1 MPIFRAM
8 ETKEKQASEIL
19 TLDALLP
26 QTLFIVPI
34 PKTPI
39 YPGMMA
45 PVVLN
50 HPKLIET
57 VDAALSNRGIVGL
70 LMTNENTGDPLDAF
84 VLAPKSVESELNTG
98 LDENGPSSKGIPNEI
113 GEVKKSLYAVG
124 TAVRVLKKLQMG
136 DGSMTVLV
144 QSLKRFEA
152 KKLIREEPLTVVQAE
167 YKEDIVLKDKALD
180 AIIRSVLNQIKELS
194 QHNPFLTEELKMA
207 ILNTTNPGSLADLIA
222 FAIGLNKKSA
232 QHFLE
237 TLDVYKRFEMILIH
251 LKKEQQLVDIQ
262 KKINEDVGNKV
273 QKLQREF
280 FLKEQLKSIKKEL
293 SSGASDENAPDLFE
307 TYREKME
314 SLKLSP
320 EAKKAAAEE
329 LAKLEA
335 TSESSP
341 EFNVIR
347 NYLDWMLALPWG
359 NFSADSL
366 DLKKARKT
374 LDEDHYGIPK
384 VKERILEFLA
394 VKKLKPDSKGSI
406 LCLVGPPGVGKTSL
420 GKSIAK
426 AMGRNFFRFSL
437 GGMRD
442 EAEIKGHRRTYIGA
456 MPGKILNALKRAGTM
471 NPILMLDEIDKLGA
485 SFQGDPASA
494 LLEVLDP
501 EQNNAFLDH
510 YLDVPFDLSNALFV
524 MTANTTAT
532 IPAALLDRMEVV
544 ELSGYTFE
552 EKQEIALKYVLP
564 KELENHGLKPDFI
577 RLPKETLERLI
588 SGYSREPGMRS
599 LQQKITSI
607 ARKVALKV
615 VENPKLKQITV
626 EPKDLYE
633 YLGPERFEDDLSK
646 RVDIPGVVVGL
657 AWTAMG
663 GQTLFVEASDVPKA
677 VLRAQKNHKSQPAVA
692 AQPLQ
697 NPGFGQLKITGQIGD
712 VMSESAALAY
722 SFVKKKTKASKKARK
737 FFEENEIHLHIPA
750 GAIPKDG
757 PSAGVTMATA
767 LLSLITGKKVK
778 KDLAMTGELSL
789 VGKVLPVGGIKE
801 KVLAAKRAG
810 IKTIILPKQNK
821 KDLREIPERNLKGLK
836 VVFAEK
842 VEDVFRKAF
851 VQ

>member
-1 MPIFRAM
+1 M
-8 ETKEKQASEIL
+8 ETQNDKLASEII

-26 QTLFIVPI
+26 QTLFIIPI

-57 VDAALSNRGIVGL
+57 VEAALSNRGIVGL

-84 VLAPKSVESELNTG
+84 VLAPKSTESEGNTG
-98 LDENGPSSKGIPNEI
+98 LDENGVSSKGIPNEI
-113 GEVKKSLYAVG
+113 GEVKKTLYSVG

-152 KKLIREEPLTVVQAE
+152 KKLVREEPLTVVQAD
-167 YKEDIVLKDKALD
+167 YKEDVTTKGKALD
-180 AIIRSVLNQIKELS
+180 AMIRTVLNQIKELS
-194 QHNPFLTEELKMA
+194 QHNPFLTDELKLA
-207 ILNTTNPGSLADLIA
+207 ILNTSNPGALADLIA
-222 FAIGLNKKSA
+222 FAIGLDKKSA

-237 TLDVYKRFEMILIH
+237 TYDVYKRFEMILVH
-251 LKKEQQLVDIQ
+251 LKKEQQLVDLQ
-262 KKINEDVGNKV
+262 KKIHEDVGNKV

-280 FLKEQLKSIKKEL
+280 FLREQLKSIKKEL
-293 SSGASDENAPDLFE
+293 AAGPGAKGEEGAPDLFE
-307 TYREKME
+307 TYREKID
-314 SLKLSP
+314 SLKLSE
-320 EAKKAAAEE
+320 EAKKAANEE
-329 LAKLEA
+329 LAKLES

-341 EFNVIR
+341 EFNVVR

-359 NFSADSL
+359 NESTDTL
-366 DLKKARKT
+366 DIKKARKV

-471 NPILMLDEIDKLGA
+471 NPILMLDEIDKLGS

-501 EQNNAFLDH
+501 EQNSAFLDH
-510 YLDVPFDLSNALFV
+510 YLDVPFDLSKVLFV
-524 MTANTTAT
+524 MTANTTST
-532 IPAALLDRMEVV
+532 IPPALLDRMEVV
-544 ELSGYTFE
+544 ELSGYTLE
-552 EKQEIALKYVLP
+552 EKQDIATRHILP
-564 KELENHGLKPDFI
+564 KELENHGLKPAFI
-577 RLPKETLERLI
+577 RLPKDTLSKLV

-599 LQQKITSI
+599 LQQRITSI
-607 ARKVALKV
+607 ARKVAMKV
-615 VENPKLKQITV
+615 VEDSKLKQITIN
-626 EPKDLYE
+626 PKDLYE
-633 YLGPERFEDDLSK
+633 YLGPERFENDDLSK
-646 RVDIPGVVVGL
+646 RVDLPGVVVGL

-663 GQTLFVEASDVPKA
+663 GQTLFIEASDVPKA
-677 VLRAQKNHKSQPAVA
+677 VSFVRVPAA
-692 AQPLQ
+692 AASAATQTPASL
-697 NPGFGQLKITGQIGD
+697 GFGQLKLTGQIGE
-712 VMSESAALAY
+712 VMSESAAIAY

-810 IKTIILPKQNK
+810 IKTIILPRQNK
-821 KDLREIPERNLKGLK
+821 KDLREIPEKNLKGLK
-836 VVFAEK
+836 VVFAEN
-842 VEDVFRKAF
+842 VDDVFRKALM
-851 VQ
+851 